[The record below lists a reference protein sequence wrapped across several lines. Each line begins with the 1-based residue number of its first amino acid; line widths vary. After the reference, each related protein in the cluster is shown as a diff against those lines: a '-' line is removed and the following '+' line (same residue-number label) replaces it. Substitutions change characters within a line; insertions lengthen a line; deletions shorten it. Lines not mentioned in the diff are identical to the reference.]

1 MINYFDTINIR
12 RLEEF
17 RFQGVKDYSVTEKSA
32 VDRILSLN
40 KRNKKMQKYDDNDE
54 SNYKFR
60 YETVDKLKNIYMIN
74 EDKFKT
80 NRLLLKLNLK
90 NCSIGQGQINMI
102 KW

>member
-1 MINYFDTINIR
+1 
-12 RLEEF
+12 
-17 RFQGVKDYSVTEKSA
+17 
-32 VDRILSLN
+32 
-40 KRNKKMQKYDDNDE
+40 MQKYDDNDE